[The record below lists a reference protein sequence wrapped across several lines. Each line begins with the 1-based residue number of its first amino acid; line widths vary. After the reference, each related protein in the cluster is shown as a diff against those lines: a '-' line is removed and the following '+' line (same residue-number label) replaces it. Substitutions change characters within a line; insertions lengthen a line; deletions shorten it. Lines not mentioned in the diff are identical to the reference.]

1 MPKPSLHQPL
11 RPLIRGYALACLGC
25 VLLAS
30 ACGKRSIASAPAKAA
45 EAIATA
51 PSVQATDAGH
61 AHDAAP
67 LEAATVLHTIGEGE
81 TLWDIA
87 RAYGVSIK
95 QIMAQ
100 NGFQPSDM
108 RRLRTGVQLKLS
120 GVTRLSAVQT
130 KNDRAAQQRALPEL
144 TDGAYHF
151 LRRGES
157 LWTLARLYDVPIESI
172 MNRNG
177 FSEDIHGQLR
187 VGQPIV
193 IPGIKPNQVKQPDRE
208 PIEPTRHDGFVHEIT
223 RGETVWDIAHTFGV
237 SVAEIMAANGLNP
250 EAIQSIR
257 EGQQLFLPGVE
268 DDGRGHVRRAK
279 TAREGRALVVARQL
293 SLGTLQAAGLLLHGR
308 VAPRWIAA
316 AGGGTLLAGTLRW
329 PVTQGWFVRGFGSGQ
344 GGYHKA
350 MDIMG
355 KIGWNVRAAA
365 DGIVG
370 YAGDKVPG
378 FGNMI
383 MVVHAGGWVTLYA
396 HNSVN
401 FVAAGERVQKGAVLA
416 EVGSTGRSTGPHV
429 HFELIY
435 DGKNCDPAPLFRPG
449 VRHRSGKFS
458 SVEYTSWRVPAKRPK
473 AVQCATRQKHP
484 ISVLNENPILDAQ
497 KVDDRDTRDAPAPD
511 DLGELIDDLLR

>member
-1 MPKPSLHQPL
+1 MPKLFVHPPP
-11 RPLIRGYALACLGC
+11 RRLIAWLGC
-25 VLLAS
+25 LLLCG

-45 EAIATA
+45 EVKPSPIGA
-51 PSVQATDAGH
+51 PIDAGPIR
-61 AHDAAP
+61 DAGQTPA
-67 LEAATVLHTIGEGE
+67 EAAIVLHTIGEGE

-87 RAYGVSIK
+87 RAYGLSTK
-95 QIMAQ
+95 QIMDQ
-100 NGFQPSDM
+100 NGVRDM
-108 RRLRTGVQLKLS
+108 RRLRAGQQLKLS

-130 KNDRAAQQRALPEL
+130 KLDRAAQQRALPAL

-157 LWTLARLYDVPIESI
+157 LWTLARHYDVPIEDI
-172 MNRNG
+172 MARNG

-187 VGQPIV
+187 VGQAIV
-193 IPGIKPNQVKQPDRE
+193 IPGVKPNQVKQPERE
-208 PIEPTRHDGFVHEIT
+208 ALEPTRRDGFVHEIS

-250 EAIQSIR
+250 EAVQNIR
-257 EGQQLFLPGVE
+257 EGQHLFLPGVE

-279 TAREGRALVVARQL
+279 TAREGRALAVARG
-293 SLGTLQAAGLLLHGR
+293 LGLGGVQAAGLLLHGR
-308 VAPRWIAA
+308 VAARWITA
-316 AGGGTLLAGTLRW
+316 AGGGRQLAGTLRW
-329 PVTQGWFVRGFGSGQ
+329 PVAQGWFVRGFGSGQ

-355 KIGWNVRAAA
+355 KIGWNVHAAA

-370 YAGDKVPG
+370 YAGDQVPG

-383 MVVHAGGWVTLYA
+383 MVVHPGGWVTLYA

-401 FVAAGERVQKGAVLA
+401 FVSAGERVHKGAVLA

-458 SVEYTSWRVPAKRPK
+458 SVEYTTWRVPNKRPK
-473 AVQCATRQKHP
+473 AVQCAQRQKHP
-484 ISVLNENPILDAQ
+484 LSVLSEDPILDAQ
-497 KVDDRDTRDAPAPD
+497 KVDERDTRDAPAPD
-511 DLGELIDDLLR
+511 DLSDLLRW